1 MMADRDTAVAKIR
14 TSVESE
20 QAFKKLREATGLP
33 FATLARLAL
42 ARSIAQAPDLNID
55 EYRDETGQEF
65 NRYSLL
71 GDVDLLFRSLIVLAA
86 QRRLSEEEIV
96 HYYIKAH
103 VDHGAK
109 LLLSRLQEVGS
120 GEELLAD
127 LAMGAQGSKITPVTL
142 PAEAVGS
149 CVSTVGEEV
158 GTGTP
163 VICEFNNTKRTANPH
178 LAIVGI
184 PGTGKTQILLKI
196 LSDILSNRVAGL
208 PSMIFLD
215 YKGDVSANQRF
226 VEVSGAKTYKL
237 PFEKLP
243 VNPFLLREYSR
254 QDIKLS
260 AEEKAESFSSYQR
273 LGPVQRGN
281 LSKAIENAYAN
292 RQNVS
297 MPFPDFK
304 ELAEELAAVYEEG
317 GVRHDTLHET
327 VRKLSEF
334 NLFWDHQSERPP
346 ADPLWK
352 ESLIANLSPLPAL
365 KELVAFL
372 VVERL
377 YREMAALPDAPIDQ
391 KTGVRQLRCILA
403 IDEAHNYLPRRNVFL
418 ERLIREGRSK
428 GFAIFLSSQSPNDYD
443 RGDFN
448 YAELLQFVLVLRC
461 TAASAKAI
469 GELIRCPQQ
478 TARDLVPELANL
490 DPFAC
495 ICNNLTQSARYYT
508 RFRAT
513 PFYQSY
519 GSDS

>member
-1 MMADRDTAVAKIR
+1 MADRTAAVAKIQ
-14 TSVESE
+14 TSAEAE

-42 ARSIAQAPDLNID
+42 ARSLAEAPSLDVEL
-55 EYRDETGQEF
+55 YRDETGQEF

-71 GDVDLLFRSLIVLAA
+71 GDSDLLFRSLIILAA
-86 QRRLSEEEIV
+86 NKRMSEEEIV
-96 HYYIKAH
+96 RRHVKAH
-103 VDHGAK
+103 VDHGAS
-109 LLLSRLQEVGS
+109 LLLNRLSEVGK

-127 LAMGAQGSKITPVTL
+127 LAAGAGAGRASTAPGV
-142 PAEAVGS
+142 PEGVGS
-149 CVSTVGEEV
+149 CVSTVGDEI

-163 VICEFNNTKRTANPH
+163 VVCEFNNTKRAANPH

-184 PGTGKTQILLKI
+184 PGTGKTQILLKVLADLI
-196 LSDILSNRVAGL
+196 SKRQAGL
-208 PSMIFLD
+208 PSIVFLD
-215 YKGDVSANQRF
+215 YKGDVSANERF
-226 VEVSGAKTYKL
+226 VKVSGAKVYRL
-237 PFEKLP
+237 PYDQLP
-243 VNPFLLREYSR
+243 INPFLLREYSR
-254 QDIKLS
+254 QEIKLS

-281 LSKAIENAYAN
+281 LSKAIESVYAN
-292 RQNVS
+292 RQNMEVS
-297 MPFPDFK
+297 YPDFK
-304 ELAEELAAVYEEG
+304 ELAEELAVLYEEEEIK
-317 GVRHDTLHET
+317 HDTLFET

-334 NLFWDHQSERPP
+334 SLFWDHASPRPP
-346 ADPLWK
+346 ADPLWR
-352 ESLIANLSPLPAL
+352 ESLVVNLSPLPAL
-365 KELVAFL
+365 KEIVAFL
-372 VVERL
+372 VIERL

-428 GFAIFLSSQSPNDYD
+428 GFAVFLSSQSPNDYD
-443 RGDFN
+443 QGDFN

-461 TAASAKAI
+461 TAATARAVS
-469 GELIRCPQQ
+469 ELIRCPQQ

-490 DPFAC
+490 EPFEC
-495 ICNNLTQSARYYT
+495 VCNNLTQSARSYT

-519 GSDS
+519 GSAQ